1 MGVDVEPASASSLPS
16 IVTRRPPGTTFCLTA
31 GTYHLNRTIVPREG
45 DSFIGAGP
53 GRAGTIVDC
62 SAVSSCF
69 DIHSVSDVEV
79 RTLVVRDAQLA
90 NIKLGLSTV
99 VAGITS
105 IGGGK
110 LGLVA
115 SGGLGQAAAVVLKD
129 SVVYRAATNCGAYGG
144 PGYCAGFKVNAV
156 PGIVV
161 KNNLFR
167 DNCGGAA
174 LWLDINSRDFQVED
188 NFAIDNDNAS
198 GQSSCGE
205 TEGIRVE
212 ISCFGTVSG
221 NTVYGNAG
229 AQIDLFNSNNM
240 SVSDNRVTGQG
251 SGGFAIRVLSS
262 GRPLTRGG
270 TGEGECA
277 STDGAYHSFNN
288 EITSNVVQLRG
299 GSKSGAVAFDG
310 HDSFDNE
317 FRSNTYL
324 GGRCW
329 SESWVW
335 WDGSSNVA
343 TDFLSWQREFNQDMS
358 GACS

>member
-1 MGVDVEPASASSLPS
+1 
-16 IVTRRPPGTTFCLTA
+16 
-31 GTYHLNRTIVPREG
+31 
-45 DSFIGAGP
+45 
-53 GRAGTIVDC
+53 
-62 SAVSSCF
+62 
-69 DIHSVSDVEV
+69 
-79 RTLVVRDAQLA
+79 
-90 NIKLGLSTV
+90 
-99 VAGITS
+99 
-105 IGGGK
+105 
-110 LGLVA
+110 
-115 SGGLGQAAAVVLKD
+115 
-129 SVVYRAATNCGAYGG
+129 
-144 PGYCAGFKVNAV
+144 
-156 PGIVV
+156 VV

-310 HDSFDNE
+310 DDSFDNE